1 MSSTNSNSSVRMET
15 VDHDHDGQR
24 VDNFLSARM
33 KGLPRSL
40 IYRLIRTGQVRING
54 KRCKPAN
61 RLHEGDQVRIP
72 PARLKE
78 KGEADISDRV
88 LQQLRE
94 CILYEDGDTLVVNK
108 PSGMAVHAGS
118 GLPWGMIDGLRRLYP
133 EQYLELVHRLDRET
147 SGCLVLARSG
157 RSLQHL
163 STQFRDGQA
172 AKRYL
177 CLLEGSLSEAVVE
190 VDAPLARVQAGQKRQ
205 VEVSPDG
212 KEALT
217 RFHLLQALPGASYA
231 EAELLTGRTHQ
242 IRVHALHLGMPL
254 AGDQK
259 YADRESLKSWRRRGL
274 RRLFLHAHSLQIENV
289 NGQMMDFNAPL
300 PEELRAVLSGLE

>member
-1 MSSTNSNSSVRMET
+1 MSTKNSNSSVRMET
-15 VDHDHDGQR
+15 VGRDHDGQR

-40 IYRLIRTGQVRING
+40 IYRLIRTGQVRINS
-54 KRCKPAN
+54 KRCKPAS
-61 RLHEGDQVRIP
+61 RLAEGDLVRIP
-72 PARLKE
+72 PARIKE
-78 KGEADISDRV
+78 RGEADISDRV
-88 LQQLRE
+88 LQQVRE
-94 CILYEDGDTLVVNK
+94 CVLHEDGDTLVVNK

-118 GLPWGMIDGLRRLYP
+118 GLPWGMIDVLRRIYP

-147 SGCLVLARSG
+147 SGCLVLARNG
-157 RSLQHL
+157 PSLQHL
-163 STQFRDGQA
+163 STQFRDGQTD
-172 AKRYL
+172 KRYL
-177 CLLEGSLSEAVVE
+177 CLLDGTLSEAVVE
-190 VDAPLARVQAGQKRQ
+190 VDAPLARVQAGQRRQ

-212 KEALT
+212 KAAFT
-217 RFHLLQALPGASYA
+217 RFHLLQALPTASYA

-259 YADRESLKSWRRRGL
+259 YADRESLKSWRARGL
-274 RRLFLHAHSLQIENV
+274 RRIFLHAHALQIKTV
-289 NGQMMDFNAPL
+289 NGQLMDFNAPL